1 MTSAKLFFGLRVAK
15 IMRNLVL
22 KIQILDKKKVNAYE
36 FLIQNNFANF
46 RYFDQ
51 FYKNLNFK

>member
-1 MTSAKLFFGLRVAK
+1 
-15 IMRNLVL
+15 MRNLVL